1 MAIIS
6 SYPTITPTSSDLVL
20 VVDTSTDGNPTK
32 TATIGS
38 VNALGSAP
46 NIVTSTFTLTQAQ
59 LEDLG
64 TTSITLL
71 TLASNQYLQLISASV
86 EETFVGDVGSSYTWD
101 AAGVTLTYSTTPS
114 TGYNRITIPTLAL
127 PDAPLTIKA
136 PYITAAL
143 DGAWRLGGDLIIS
156 TLSNPVVAGVVTSAT
171 LTINLT
177 YRIFPQT

>member
-20 VVDTSTDGNPTK
+20 VVDTSEDGNPTK
-32 TATIGS
+32 TATIGG
-38 VNALGSAP
+38 VNALATAP
-46 NIVTSTFTLTQAQ
+46 DIVTSTFTLTQAQ

-136 PYITAAL
+136 PYTTAAL
-143 DGAWRLGGDLIIS
+143 DGAWRLGEDLIIS

>member
-20 VVDTSTDGNPTK
+20 VVDTSEDGNPTK
-32 TATIGS
+32 TATVGS
-38 VNALGSAP
+38 VNALGAAP

-59 LEDLG
+59 LENLG

-71 TLASNQYLQLISASV
+71 KLASNQYLQLISASV

-101 AAGVTLTYSTTPS
+101 AAGVTLTYSITPS

-127 PDAPLTIKA
+127 PNAPLSIKA
-136 PYITAAL
+136 PYTTAAL
-143 DGAWRLGGDLIIS
+143 DGAWRFGSPLVIS
-156 TLSNPVVAGVVTSAT
+156 TVSNPVVAGVVTSAT

-177 YRIFPQT
+177 YRILPQT